1 MSKDVGSR
9 KSAVV
14 GLIGLTNAGKST
26 FLNALL
32 GEKVAMVSEKP
43 QSTRRRVRG
52 LLTDKNS
59 QLVIV
64 DAPGRVVSPKDDL
77 NRFLE
82 EEFID
87 VVKDSDSL
95 IVFFNLDA
103 KKKQDL
109 AHLHD
114 LVVHSTKPWM
124 ALITKVDQVENR
136 TRIEAVKEMLKLRP
150 PPLGVYE
157 YSDNWGKDRV
167 QVFNQLLAKLRENLP
182 TNGFLYEEDLLSAES
197 MRDLIAEFIR
207 EKCFLNLKNEVPY
220 QVAVQIR
227 SYDEVSK
234 PRIEVHADIIVGRES
249 HLGLVVGSK
258 ASMIKKISQS
268 AREDAEKLIGK
279 SIVLKVKVVL
289 KESWFKDP
297 NKMKELGYAKRK

>member
-1 MSKDVGSR
+1 MSK
-9 KSAVV
+9 KSGIV

-26 FLNALL
+26 FLNSLL

-52 LLTDKNS
+52 LLTDKTS
-59 QLVIV
+59 QLIIV
-64 DAPGRVVSPKDDL
+64 DAPGRVVSPRDDL

-82 EEFID
+82 EEFIE

-95 IVFFNLDA
+95 VVFFNLDA

-114 LVVHSTKPWM
+114 LVVHSGKPWM

-136 TRIEAVKEMLKLRP
+136 SRIEAVKEMLKVKP
-150 PPLGVYE
+150 PPLGTYE
-157 YSDNWGKDRV
+157 YSDKWGQDRA
-167 QVFNQLLAKLRENLP
+167 QVFNQMLTRLREHTP
-182 TNGFLYEEDLLSAES
+182 THGFLFDEDLLSAES

-249 HLGLVVGSK
+249 HLGLVVGSQG
-258 ASMIKKISQS
+258 SMIKKISQS
-268 AREDAEKLIGK
+268 ARQDAEKLIGK
-279 SIVLKVKVVL
+279 PIVLKVKVVL
-289 KESWFKDP
+289 KEAWFKDP